1 VSSTPRWVDAD
12 AYIFDIDGTL
22 LNASGRAHY
31 NAFTSALESIFGL
44 STTIDGVRWAGNTDV
59 GILREVL
66 EREGLS
72 GAELDFKLNDVIEHM
87 SMEVERNR
95 RHVRADVCPSID
107 EIVKQL
113 HGGGRLLG
121 VASGNF
127 SRIGWIKV
135 EAAGLRPYFSFGYF
149 SDQFATRSEIF
160 RAAIDEVRSRMGNAA
175 TACIV
180 GDTPSDIQAAKAN
193 YVPVIAVATGGYG
206 YEELRSFSPDVCL
219 RCCDDALPLNLG
231 PNPARISA

>member
-1 VSSTPRWVDAD
+1 MSSPPRWVDAD

-31 NAFTSALESIFGL
+31 NAFTSALASIFGL
-44 STTIDGVRWAGNTDV
+44 RATIDGVRWAGNTDV

-72 GAELDFKLNDVIEHM
+72 GDELDFKLKDVVDHM
-87 SMEVERNR
+87 SAEVERNR
-95 RHVRADVCPSID
+95 EQVRANVCPSID

-113 HGGGRLLG
+113 HGSGRLLG

-135 EAAGLRPYFSFGYF
+135 EAAGLRQYFSFGYF
-149 SDQFATRSEIF
+149 SDEFATRTQIF
-160 RAAIDEVRSRMGNAA
+160 EAAIEEVRSRIGNAA

-193 YVPVIAVATGGYG
+193 YVPVIAVATGGYS
-206 YEELRSFSPDVCL
+206 YDELRSFSPDVCL
-219 RCCDDALPLNLG
+219 RCCDEALPLDLG
-231 PNPARISA
+231 PSPVRISA

>member
-1 VSSTPRWVDAD
+1 VSSGPRWLDAD

-31 NAFTSALESIFGL
+31 NAFSSALESIFGL
-44 STTIDGVRWAGNTDV
+44 RTTIDGVRWAGNTDI

-72 GAELDFKLNDVIEHM
+72 GDELDFKLNEVIEHM
-87 SMEVERNR
+87 CVEVESNR
-95 RHVRADVCPSID
+95 EHVRADVCPSIN
-107 EIVKQL
+107 EIVREL
-113 HGGGRLLG
+113 NCNGRLLG

-149 SDQFATRSEIF
+149 SDQFATRTEIF
-160 RAAIDEVRSRMGNAA
+160 RAAIEEVRSRLGSSA
-175 TACIV
+175 TTCIV

-193 YVPVIAVATGGYG
+193 YVPIIAVATGTYS

-219 RCCDDALPLNLG
+219 RCCDDALPLDLG
-231 PNPARISA
+231 PNPAKISA